1 MTTNAAA
8 PWYVIPA
15 EYKWYARIAV
25 AKTVVKILAR
35 GITMGPPALNPEVV
49 KLAAKVLSQK
59 ERAALGLLPER

>member
-1 MTTNAAA
+1 
-8 PWYVIPA
+8 
-15 EYKWYARIAV
+15 V